1 MGHWNKD
8 EIIKVWTKWSEK
20 YCQKLSWYINEFGN
34 GTSKNNNFDSVSWIA
49 TIFCFL
55 LKVRQSRNDFFKPTF
70 PPKKRTNKFYFTA
83 MKPQVDLFSFVFW
96 RILKTP
102 KRHFEINWPLVDLKN
117 LATRSGQRPPRWY
130 V

>member
-1 MGHWNKD
+1 MKSS
-8 EIIKVWTKWSEK
+8 KSERNGVK
-20 YCQKLSWYINEFGN
+20 NIVKSLVGTYINEFGN

-102 KRHFEINWPLVDLKN
+102 KRHFEIN
-117 LATRSGQRPPRWY
+117 
-130 V
+130 